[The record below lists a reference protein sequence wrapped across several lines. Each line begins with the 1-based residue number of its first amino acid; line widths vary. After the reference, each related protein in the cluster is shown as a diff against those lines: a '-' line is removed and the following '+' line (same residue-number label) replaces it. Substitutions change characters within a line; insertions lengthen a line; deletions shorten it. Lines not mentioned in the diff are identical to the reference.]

1 MHFYGVR
8 IFAIFGFFKGSMT
21 HKVKIHCNKVFSVL
35 FIFSV
40 IEGASSL
47 YNSLKIRSWETNS
60 IHKILRPRIAHKE
73 KMQVNQAT
81 DAELEDERG

>member
-1 MHFYGVR
+1 
-8 IFAIFGFFKGSMT
+8 MT
-21 HKVKIHCNKVFSVL
+21 HKVKIHCNKVFAVL

-47 YNSLKIRSWETNS
+47 YNSLGIRSWETNS
-60 IHKILRPRIAHKE
+60 SHKILRPRRDHK
-73 KMQVNQAT
+73 KPQVNQAT